1 MGALVDAEQAERL
14 RRTKW
19 TGPGGANRLAEEIYA
34 IWTSKAPYEG
44 DPINIVQQ
52 GDTPVINITID
63 GGNPITQGPPI
74 TEPIPAGDPPEPLST
89 GGGQPGTPGDT
100 IIVVNPTPTTPSFP
114 IPGWAIITAYVSAYE
129 YTCAIYLGD
138 PTNVASIGTLN
149 CHQRE
154 AHVDDSI
161 PIGTEVMVLLSTT
174 VVNGQLQITGG
185 TIQVPV
191 FLEVP

>member
-1 MGALVDAEQAERL
+1 MGALIDQEQAERL
-14 RRTKW
+14 RRAKW
-19 TGPGGANRLAEEIYA
+19 QGPGGANRLALELYGMF
-34 IWTSKAPYEG
+34 TSKAPYQG
-44 DPINIVQQ
+44 DPINIIQE

-74 TEPIPAGDPPEPLST
+74 TGPIPADDPPTPIT
-89 GGGQPGTPGDT
+89 GGGGTPGTPGDT
-100 IIVVNPTPTTPSFP
+100 IIVVNPTPTTPAFP
-114 IPGWAIITAYVSAYE
+114 IPGWGIITDYVSANE

-138 PTNVASIGTLN
+138 PAYVTSIGTLN
-149 CHQRE
+149 CHQRQ

-174 VVNGQLQITGG
+174 IVAGQLQITGG